1 MFQSSN
7 TNRKGVK
14 GKILDPDIDYS
25 KVKSVHSISSWWGIG
40 GIFIILFIGNL
51 TSYTNSHLPDA
62 LRNAHLA
69 KYPNAFIAER
79 AYKDLKILNDF
90 GPKPT
95 GSYANEVLAVDF
107 LLREISYIDQLKNKN
122 QEIIIDKQIVSG
134 GYVGV
139 YMNKSATSVYR
150 NVQNVIAKLVGKHKE
165 HALLLNCHFDSV
177 ATSPGAS
184 DDLSGCAVMLEIL
197 RVMSRQS
204 DINQYSI
211 IFLFNGAEETPLQ
224 ASHGFISSHRWAKE
238 VRAFLNLESA
248 GSGGKEMLFQ
258 SGPKNPWLIEM
269 YAKAIKYP
277 YAQAAAEEVFQSGVI
292 PSDTDFRVFRDVG
305 RVPGMDFA
313 YTANGYR
320 YHTKYDSI
328 EYIPMSVLQ
337 RTGDNILS
345 LTNTIANSDRLG
357 TEHKMTEHT
366 VYFDFLGVFFV
377 HYSADV
383 AFMINLSVVLL
394 SIIIPFLSLARSTSG
409 THGRQIRSETMIGFV
424 ATFLGAGVSGI
435 VCFLIGYQLDLIGR
449 PMSWYSSTNLVLGIY
464 CCPAL
469 LCQCLVHMLCSKVFG
484 SKTTPLSLA
493 LKVQARLSGV
503 NLFWGML
510 TLGITFT
517 GYRVAYIFMILIF
530 FSLLSN
536 TLISMFAVQNSVHK
550 WLYIH
555 LVFQIFAILWS
566 TQFYHM
572 MMNMFIPITGRIG
585 ASINPDLIIGV
596 IATFLTLLT
605 CSYMTPLLFL
615 LKKTDKLIGELV
627 AITVIALL
635 LASWTHVGFPYR
647 DDSLKAPTVQRHYIT
662 HTLRTFHDY
671 NGGIRHT
678 DSGFLLQELDRNAG
692 KTIEGIAIPDT
703 ITRMREIPACENELF
718 CAIPFYSIWH
728 QVLFENYWFPAPP
741 PLVHSSVKCALRSKD
756 KLSEH
761 DHSMQLTLT
770 GDHQCAL
777 IIGPKAGTTLQ
788 KWDIVDELA
797 DPIEFNG
804 QRGYF
809 VLISSG
815 ANPGPMNITLNL
827 KHEIPNY
834 DGPLVDIMVTTTFW
848 EHQKHHA
855 PVFNKL
861 LARVP
866 TWAHVVPS
874 VAAVNSYIF

>member
-1 MFQSSN
+1 MFRP
-7 TNRKGVK
+7 NRNQKGVK
-14 GKILDPDIDYS
+14 GKILDPDIDFS
-25 KVKSVHSISSWWGIG
+25 KAKSVHSISSWWGIG

-62 LRNAHLA
+62 LRNAHLV

-95 GSYANEVLAVDF
+95 GSYANEILAVDF
-107 LLREISYIDQLKNKN
+107 LLREISYIDQLRNKN
-122 QEIIIDKQIVSG
+122 QHIAVDKQVVSG

-139 YMNKSATSVYR
+139 YMNKSAASVYR
-150 NVQNVIAKLVGKHKE
+150 NVQNVVVKLVGKKQDD
-165 HALLLNCHFDSV
+165 ALLLNCHFDSV
-177 ATSPGAS
+177 ANSPGAS

-197 RVMSRQS
+197 RVLSRQAER
-204 DINQYSI
+204 NRFSI

-224 ASHGFISSHRWAKE
+224 ASHGFITSHQWAKE
-238 VRAFLNLESA
+238 VRAFINLESA

-258 SGPKNPWLIEM
+258 SGPRNPWLIEM
-269 YAKAIKYP
+269 YAKAIMYP
-277 YAQAAAEEVFQSGVI
+277 YAQAAAEEVFQSGVV
-292 PSDTDFRVFRDVG
+292 PSDTDFRVFRDAG
-305 RVPGMDFA
+305 GIPGMDFA

-320 YHTKYDSI
+320 YHTTYDSI
-328 EYIPMSVLQ
+328 DYIPMAVLQ

-345 LTNTIANSDRLG
+345 LTKAIANSENLANP
-357 TEHKMTEHT
+357 HQKSEHT
-366 VYFDFLGVFFV
+366 VYFDFLGLFFIS
-377 HYSADV
+377 YSAEV
-383 AFMINLSVVLL
+383 GLMINLSVVLL

-409 THGRQIRSETMIGFV
+409 THGKQIRSETVVGFV
-424 ATFLGAGVSGI
+424 ATLVGVVVSGL
-435 VCFLIGYQLDLIGR
+435 VCFFIGYQLDLIGR
-449 PMSWYSSTNLVLGIY
+449 SMSWYSSTNLVLGVY

-469 LCQCLVHMLCSKVFG
+469 LFQCLTHMLCSKILG

-493 LKVQARLSGV
+493 LKVQARLNGV

-517 GYRVAYIFMILIF
+517 GYRIAYIFMVLIF

-536 TLISMFAVQNSVHK
+536 TLISMFGVQNSVHK

-555 LVFQIFAILWS
+555 LLFQIFAILWS

-572 MMNMFIPITGRIG
+572 VLNLFIPITGRIG
-585 ASINPDLIIGV
+585 ASINPDLIIGAM
-596 IATFLTLLT
+596 ATCLTLLST
-605 CSYMTPLLFL
+605 SYMTPLIFL

-627 AITVIALL
+627 AITCIALL
-635 LASWTHVGFPYR
+635 LASSTHIGFPYR

-671 NGGIRHT
+671 NGGVRYT
-678 DSGFLLQELDRNAG
+678 DSGYLLQELDRNAK
-692 KTIEGIAIPDT
+692 KTIEGIAMPDG
-703 ITRMREIPACENELF
+703 ITPMREIVTCEKELF

-728 QVLFENYWFPAPP
+728 QVLFENYWIPSPP
-741 PLVHSSVKCALRSKD
+741 PIIHTSVKCLLSGKD
-756 KLSEH
+756 KISENEYRL
-761 DHSMQLTLT
+761 QLTLH

-777 IIGPKAGTTLQ
+777 VIGPKAGASLVN
-788 KWDIVDELA
+788 WDLVDELPN
-797 DPIEFNG
+797 PIEFNS

-815 ANPGPMNITLNL
+815 LNPVPLNFTLHMR
-827 KHEIPNY
+827 HEISNY
-834 DGPLVDIMVTTTFW
+834 DGPLVDLTVTTTFW
-848 EHQKHHA
+848 EHQKQHT